1 MPYSF
6 PFLSEK
12 NSNLICLR
20 VQWYVYYQSGHDVFV
35 RPNHSH
41 ARHWLKYCLRVLK
54 IRKLEKFSFSASYS
68 VHEKFGVNIDSET
81 IYILST

>member
-41 ARHWLKYCLRVLK
+41 ARHWLKYCLRVLN
-54 IRKLEKFSFSASYS
+54 S